1 MKLLEEMICYNS
13 FPMMKSKKERNSNQT
28 VMTKKQNREEIWTT
42 DTDSMMMTMKLKE
55 KNWFSTESCDWKK
68 KTELTDS
75 LSLSLEN
82 QSDIR

>member
-1 MKLLEEMICYNS
+1 
-13 FPMMKSKKERNSNQT
+13 
-28 VMTKKQNREEIWTT
+28 MTKKQNREGFWTT
-42 DTDSMMMTMKLKE
+42 DTDSKMMTMKLKE
-55 KNWFSTESCDWKK
+55 KIWFSTESCDWKK